1 MVISDSLR
9 EQLGVPA
16 WRSGFLSGVMHCR
29 QTEDFMEGLFTRL
42 MSEEEQTRTLHSL
55 VKQKD
60 ERMEELNEDIAYV
73 GRVTAKCRSC
83 GEYTDVDYDIKD
95 FTRENHYCGR
105 SDRCC
110 P

>member
-29 QTEDFMEGLFTRL
+29 QTEDFMEGLLERL
-42 MSEEEQTRTLHSL
+42 TGEEEQAHQLWGELKAR
-55 VKQKD
+55 D
-60 ERMEELNEDIAYV
+60 ARMEELNEDIANV